1 MSDPNFS
8 SDLYSFYRM
17 VETAD
22 VFGATQMV
30 DYSTVQ
36 NAAVSGSSPTSF
48 AAGAVGIHNFY
59 QRLLS
64 MMIEADARGVYPI
77 NFLMNELQTYSAEN
91 FTSQEGEAVVAEDKD
106 NINELMAYAV
116 RAYSTDGTLKM
127 KNGSES
133 TFFQDGYFNG
143 TEVVKISNL
152 KEVLGITEDV
162 DSPTGD
168 SNETLM
174 SKLGIVMPTTPLI
187 TPQMR
192 NVKKI
197 EFFLNNM
204 PSYFPSRMAPY
215 LDVKFQFTRDE
226 PLDGEKKNTAFGLL
240 KFLEGAKLELDGANK
255 AMYDGNFYTKKN
267 RPSGADEDFEA
278 TQQTTHYRAGME
290 IFLAPQTMVNPKSD
304 GFEDRYVPVI
314 DPYRPLA
321 TLTGAEIS
329 IQPQI
334 GFMTYKHG
342 SLSFK
347 IHDRSRLHEISD
359 MIRPQLFKGTTLW
372 ITYGWRA
379 PNENHPYAY
388 FINRNML
395 TREAFM
401 VVNSEF
407 SFDSVGQVD
416 VKLKIATQGARQ
428 AEVAVLANGDVRAKV
443 EELQRLM
450 RRIRRLR
457 QQLNLSPP
465 QGIKDEVRAYELLDH
480 AARGAV
486 PDMNKGELT
495 KAINGLNTLLNN
507 AAGSGSEFTE
517 AIAKVREG
525 LTGLYN
531 PTNGETKE
539 GAFLENLRQSYAEQI
554 QNTFATIET
563 TADPWKMSAEKLEK
577 IKDEIP
583 EWADYNKIWD
593 QYRYA
598 EDPASALKA
607 EGSTFKNRV
616 VSFGKLFSVF
626 VGNAIARQREV
637 DEVQIWYYKLNDHC
651 GPVSG
656 LNIAEFPIEVAAF
669 LKAYND
675 HVLARRSTQVSVK
688 EFISLLI
695 GTQFG
700 DVRGLGYGM
709 RKFYKPYDPK
719 NRDPKVEKNQQK
731 NLERAVAERQQE
743 YGVFKKPAIQV
754 NIETAHARAD
764 RTGSSLDLM
773 ELLQYIDVPD
783 QDKFGGSGNTTAGS
797 YKKIL
802 RVHVYDKSVDPYPL
816 QQHLLRDKSGTIF
829 SVPPGRQGEAVWSR
843 LMDAQ
848 RTFGASSSEF
858 SNEAVRV
865 IESIAGTSGP
875 GGTPPTVQL
884 RTHNIQPGEGGP
896 NVRQRL
902 VEEISKRVPTIIYG
916 ANGTTVMQA
925 SLQTKSD
932 PRVSTINMIRPVG
945 QQAVMEPNG
954 SAVGNLPVRVIP
966 ATMQMS
972 TLGCPLAHPAQLY
985 YIEFGTGTTV
995 DNLYILTHITHTF
1008 GPGKFETSWQFGYS
1022 DGYARYEAMP
1032 TIMSEFNE
1040 VGRLVEEGE

>member
-1 MSDPNFS
+1 MTSPNFS

-22 VFGATQMV
+22 VFGATQLV

-77 NFLMNELQTYSAEN
+77 EFLMNELQTYASEN
-91 FTSQEGEAVVAEDKD
+91 FTAQEGEAEIPEDKD
-106 NINELMAYAV
+106 NINEVMAYAV
-116 RAYSTDGTLKM
+116 RAYSTDSTLKM
-127 KNGSES
+127 KNGTES

-143 TEVVKISNL
+143 TEVVKIADL
-152 KEVLGITEDV
+152 KEVLDISEDET
-162 DSPTGD
+162 STSGD
-168 SNETLM
+168 SNKPLA
-174 SKLGIVMPTTPLI
+174 SKLSVVMPTTPLI

-197 EFFLNNM
+197 EFFLNSM

-215 LDVKFQFTRDE
+215 FDVKFQFARDE
-226 PLDGEKKNTAFGLL
+226 PAGAEKKNTAFGLL

-255 AMYDGNFYTKKN
+255 AMYDGNFYTN
-267 RPSGADEDFEA
+267 DQRPEGVDKDFEP
-278 TQQTTHYRAGME
+278 TQQTSHYRAGME
-290 IFLAPQTMVNPKSD
+290 VFLTPQTLVNPRSD

-321 TLTGAEIS
+321 TLTGAEIT

-342 SLSFK
+342 TLSFK

-379 PNENHPYAY
+379 PDETHPYAY
-388 FINRNML
+388 FINRNMMM
-395 TREAFM
+395 REAFM

-407 SFDSVGQVD
+407 SFDTVGQVD

-428 AEVAVLANGDVRAKV
+428 AEVAVLANNDVRSRIQ
-443 EELQRLM
+443 ELERLM
-450 RRIRRLR
+450 RRIQQLR
-457 QQLNLSPP
+457 QQLHLSPP
-465 QGIKDEVRAYELLDH
+465 KGVKDEVRAYELLDH

-486 PDMNKGELT
+486 PDMNKDELQ
-495 KAINGLNTLLNN
+495 KAINGLDQLLSN
-507 AAGSGSEFTE
+507 AAGSGSEFTD
-517 AIAKVREG
+517 AIARVREG
-525 LTGLYN
+525 LTQLYD
-531 PTNGETKE
+531 PGNGETKE
-539 GAFLENLRQSYAEQI
+539 GAFLENLRESYQAQI
-554 QNTFATIET
+554 QDQFEAIET

-577 IKDEIP
+577 IKDEVP
-583 EWADYNKIWD
+583 EWADYGKVWE
-593 QYRYA
+593 QYKYA
-598 EDPASALKA
+598 EDPAGALKSA
-607 EGSTFKNRV
+607 GVFKNRV
-616 VSFGKLFSVF
+616 VSFGKLFSMF
-626 VGNAIARQREV
+626 VGNAVARQREV
-637 DEVQIWYYKLNDHC
+637 DEIQIWYYKLNDHC

-656 LNIAEFPIEVAAF
+656 LNIAEFPIEISTF

-675 HVLARRSTQVSVK
+675 HVISKRSSQVSVK
-688 EFISLLI
+688 EFVSLLI

-719 NRDPKVEKNQQK
+719 NRDPNVVKGQQK
-731 NLERAVAERQQE
+731 DLERAVAERQKE
-743 YGVFKKPAIQV
+743 YGVFQKPAIQV
-754 NIETAHARAD
+754 NIETTHARSD
-764 RTGSSLDLM
+764 TTGTSLDLL
-773 ELLQYIDVPD
+773 ELLQYIDTPE
-783 QDKFGGSGNTTAGS
+783 QDKFGGSANSTVGS
-797 YKKIL
+797 YKRIL
-802 RVHVYDKSVDPYPL
+802 RIHVYDKTVDPYPL
-816 QQHLLRDKSGTIF
+816 QSKLLRDKTGTIF
-829 SVPPGRQGEAVWSR
+829 SIPPGRQGEAVWNR
-843 LMDAQ
+843 LMDVQ
-848 RTFGASSSEF
+848 RTFGAGSQEF
-858 SNEAVRV
+858 SNEAVKV
-865 IESIAGTSGP
+865 IESIAGTAD
-875 GGTPPTVQL
+875 TTPTVQL
-884 RTHNIQPGEGGP
+884 RTHDVQPGEGGP

-902 VEEISKRVPTIIYG
+902 VEEISKRVPTIVYG
-916 ANGTTVMQA
+916 ANGSTVMQA

-945 QQAVMEPNG
+945 QQATMEPNG

-966 ATMQMS
+966 ATMQMTS
-972 TLGCPLAHPAQLY
+972 LGCPLAHPAQLY
-985 YIEFGTGTTV
+985 YVEFGTGTTV

-1032 TIMSEFNE
+1032 TIMSEFSSL
-1040 VGRLVEEGE
+1040 GKLVEEGE